1 MTNTLRAN
9 DDFSRRKNIL
19 QLDVESS
26 IRAKVDQATTDY
38 SMDLCKGRFPLMHM
52 PRSILHFVSW
62 PRHSMSSGM
71 ISSRLALV
79 AERTKALLRLR
90 NGSRGKIDSNWKRNQ
105 RDWKVREGSRDQKKK
120 LGIDIRNLCGTGRCE
135 AAYEPLLPPSFRK
148 LARAIYCIRAM
159 PPLEVKQAP
168 RRVELGF

>member
-26 IRAKVDQATTDY
+26 IRAKVDQATADY
-38 SMDLCKGRFPLMHM
+38 SMDICKGRFPLMHI

-79 AERTKALLRLR
+79 AKRTKALLRPR

-105 RDWKVREGSRDQKKK
+105 RDWKVREGSHDQRKKNK
-120 LGIDIRNLCGTGRCE
+120 LGIDIRNLCRTGRCE
-135 AAYEPLLPPSFRK
+135 AVYEPPLPPSFRK
-148 LARAIYCIRAM
+148 LA
-159 PPLEVKQAP
+159 
-168 RRVELGF
+168 